1 MTATPTTLVS
11 GAASGIGRQL
21 AIALVREGHRV
32 ALTDI
37 NEGGLEQLVSEHGWQ
52 QRADVMTHVLDTRDA
67 AGWQTL
73 VQRVVERFG
82 SLDNMLNVAGF
93 LSVGNLLDV
102 DVPTLDKH
110 IDINVKGVMYAT
122 QAGAR
127 QMCEQ
132 RQGHILNVAS
142 IAGICHVP
150 GLAAYC
156 ASKHA
161 VRGFSLSVAHEL
173 RPHGVYVTVFCPD
186 AVETPML
193 VLQQDRP
200 EAAMTF
206 GGRRPLTLHEVER
219 AILRAMKQRPL
230 EVIMDVPGTGRALAA
245 KLANMFPKLTAWAER
260 HIRKQGER
268 AQARRR
274 AGGSSA

>member
-1 MTATPTTLVS
+1 MSPSTIVS
-11 GAASGIGRQL
+11 GAASGIGRQM

-37 NEGGLEQLVSEHGWQ
+37 NERGLDQLLREQGWTG
-52 QRADVMTHVLDTRDA
+52 RGDVMTYVLDARDA
-67 AGWQTL
+67 AGWHAL
-73 VQRVVERFG
+73 VQRTVERFG
-82 SLDNMLNVAGF
+82 SLDNMLNVAGY
-93 LSVGNLLDV
+93 LSAGNVIDLDV
-102 DVPTLDKH
+102 AEIDKH

-122 QAGAR
+122 HAGAR
-127 QMCEQ
+127 QMSTQ

-142 IAGICHVP
+142 IAGISHVP

-173 RPHGVYVTVFCPD
+173 RKHGVQVTVFCPD

-193 VLQQDRP
+193 VQQQDRP

-206 GGRRPLTLHEVER
+206 GGRRPLSLNEVER
-219 AILRAMKQRPL
+219 AILRAMRERPL
-230 EVIMDVPGTGRALAA
+230 ELLVDVPGTGRAFGAR
-245 KLANMFPKLTAWAER
+245 LANMFPKLTALAEER
-260 HIRKQGER
+260 IRAQGEK
-268 AQARRR
+268 AQARRMAQAR
-274 AGGSSA
+274 R